1 MSLRAYKTY
10 LKSKSYS
17 ERTIHEDCLNTE
29 RFFKW
34 LESEDQELITTT
46 DLVDYIAYLQRKGIS
61 PRVINN
67 RLLSIRKYYDYLKVE
82 GTIASNPA
90 ENLKVKGAVKKVV
103 VDPLDYSDLEELY
116 SAYSTYKN
124 QQIEKLKETG
134 LNRASRT
141 CSSVALKRKVM
152 LGFMVF
158 QGLQSGELKRLEIN
172 HINEDE
178 GTIYIAGSKKSKSR
192 QLELRST
199 QMRPLFKYL
208 DYLQERQAS
217 LLFEGNVNNQLF
229 QLIQELRG
237 INEKVQDTTHIRA
250 SVIMHWLKLHGK
262 RRVQYMIGHKWIS
275 STEHYELQDLEALT
289 NLLEKHHP
297 LSGSY

>member
-1 MSLRAYKTY
+1 MNLKAYKNH

-17 ERTIHEDCLNTE
+17 DRTTHEDCLNTE

-34 LESEDQELITTT
+34 LGSGDYEQMTTLEL
-46 DLVDYIAYLQRKGIS
+46 VEYIAYLQKKGIS

-67 RLLSIRKYYDYLKVE
+67 RLLSIRKYYDYLKIE
-82 GTIASNPA
+82 GAIAKNPA

-103 VDPLDYSDLEELY
+103 IDPLDYSDLEELY
-116 SAYSTYKN
+116 SAYSAYKKR
-124 QQIEKLKETG
+124 QIEKLKDTG

-208 DYLQERQAS
+208 DSLQQKQAS
-217 LLFEGNVNNQLF
+217 LLFVTNINNQLF

-289 NLLEKHHP
+289 NLLGKHHP
-297 LSGSY
+297 LSGTY

>member
-1 MSLRAYKTY
+1 MNLKAYKTY
-10 LKSKSYS
+10 LKTKSYS
-17 ERTIHEDCLNTE
+17 QRTVHEDYLNTG

-34 LESEDQELITTT
+34 LDVQHPETVTTPV
-46 DLVDYIAYLQRKGIS
+46 LVEYIAYLQNNQIS

-82 GTIASNPA
+82 GAIASNPA
-90 ENLKVKGAVKKVV
+90 ENLKVKGVIKKAIIA
-103 VDPLDYSDLEELY
+103 PLDYSDLEQLY
-116 SAYSTYKN
+116 TSYTAYREERLKAHNKNFSGYK
-124 QQIEKLKETG
+124 QATLT
-134 LNRASRT
+134 
-141 CSSVALKRKVM
+141 RKVM

-158 QGLQSGELKRLEIN
+158 QGLKSAELKRLEIN

-178 GTIYIAGSKKSKSR
+178 GTIYITGSRKSKAR
-192 QLELRST
+192 QLKLESS
-199 QMRPLFKYL
+199 QMRSLFRYL
-208 DYLQERQAS
+208 DSLQERQTS
-217 LLFEGNVNNQLF
+217 LFVTNMDNQLF

-237 INEKVQDTTHIRA
+237 LNEKVQDTTHIRA

-297 LSGSY
+297 LASQSY